1 MGPDELVRLAFVA
14 RQHFLEGKTRIEIAE
29 DMNLSRFKVGRMLD
43 EAIAHGI
50 IKFELATPELLDLD
64 LSLKLQ
70 EKFGLKHALAVIV
83 PTQAPETIQEY
94 LGTVAGQLL
103 GEILK
108 ETDVLGL
115 TAGRTLSAM
124 ARSLQ
129 SLPRCEVVQ
138 LAGIAGPI
146 QETGVEVIR
155 RVSRVAGGR
164 PWSIYAP
171 LVVSDPSTADAI
183 LRQLDM
189 RRTFEQF
196 DRVTVAVVAVGSWS
210 PPDSQMY
217 DNAAITPELR
227 DRLLAKGARAEICA
241 TLVDDRGSFIGD
253 IDERTVAI
261 SSSQLRKIPEVI
273 AVAGGELKTGAVR
286 AALSSGLIDSLVTDA
301 VLAQKLIGDTT

>member
-29 DMNLSRFKVGRMLD
+29 DMGLSRFKVGRMLD

-50 IKFELATPELLDLD
+50 VRFELATPGLLDLD

-70 EKFGLKHALAVIV
+70 KKFRLKHALAVIM
-83 PTQAPETIQEY
+83 PTQAPETIQEN
-94 LGTVAGQLL
+94 LGTVTGQLL

-155 RVSRVAGGR
+155 MVSRIAGGR
-164 PWSIYAP
+164 AWTIYAP
-171 LVVSDPSTADAI
+171 LVVSDPSTAGAI
-183 LRQLDM
+183 LRQPDM

-227 DRLLAKGARAEICA
+227 DRLLAKGVRAEICA
-241 TLVDDRGSFIGD
+241 TLVDDRGSFIAD

-261 SSSQLRKIPEVI
+261 SASQLHKIPEVI
-273 AVAGGELKTGAVR
+273 AVAGGELKTEAVR
-286 AALSSGLIDSLVTDA
+286 AALASGLIDSLVTDA
-301 VLAQKLIGDTT
+301 VLAQKLIGDTA